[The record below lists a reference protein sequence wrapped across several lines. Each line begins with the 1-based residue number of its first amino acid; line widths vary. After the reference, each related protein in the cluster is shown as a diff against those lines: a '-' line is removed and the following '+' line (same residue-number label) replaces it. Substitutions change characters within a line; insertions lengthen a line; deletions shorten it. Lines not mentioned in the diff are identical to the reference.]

1 MRSLVPALGLAAL
14 AVLASCAGAAAVR
27 GAPGA
32 GTATSLSERFGIE
45 VEPPRLAAAGYLVD
59 LRYRVLDPGKAEP
72 IAEQSAGA
80 RLVDRASGEA
90 LSVTG
95 RPAGKP
101 EAGKVYS
108 LFFDNTRRRVAAGA
122 RVTLE
127 LGGVALE
134 GLTVGE

>member
-1 MRSLVPALGLAAL
+1 MQ
-14 AVLASCAGAAAVR
+14 
-27 GAPGA
+27 
-32 GTATSLSERFGIE
+32 
-45 VEPPRLAAAGYLVD
+45 PPRLAAAGYLVD

-72 IAEQSAGA
+72 LAERGTEA

-90 LSVTG
+90 LSVAG

-127 LGGVALE
+127 LGGLALE